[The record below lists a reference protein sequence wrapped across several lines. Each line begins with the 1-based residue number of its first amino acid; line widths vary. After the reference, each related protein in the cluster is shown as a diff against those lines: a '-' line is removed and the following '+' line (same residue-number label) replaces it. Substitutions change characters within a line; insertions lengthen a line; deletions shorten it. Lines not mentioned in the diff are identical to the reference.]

1 MKYLRY
7 IVFVFMMVACSSVM
21 SAQPDKKDV
30 RRGNRQFRKGD
41 YVNADLSYR
50 MGLAKDSTSF
60 AAAYNLAN
68 TAYMQGDYEGAGK
81 LYSKIEGVAIAEGH
95 GFEHYFNMG
104 DNAAATENWA
114 AAVKAFRQAM
124 ILDPENLEA
133 KENYIYAKKK
143 LDEQISDKESTDKE
157 SDDKE
162 REKTDPDQNGGKDL
176 DDSKYIDDLDADK
189 AQKDKDSDRSHNG
202 ESDQKNRQPQGTSGG
217 QGMSGNQAGQIL
229 QAIQAKES
237 DTQDKVKKNK
247 AAVLQ
252 ARSRKK
258 EKNW

>member
-1 MKYLRY
+1 
-7 IVFVFMMVACSSVM
+7 MMVSCSTVM
-21 SAQPDKKDV
+21 SGQSDKKDV

-50 MGLAKDSTSF
+50 MGLAKDSTSY

-81 LYSKIEGVAIAEGH
+81 LYSKIEGVAIVEGH

-104 DNAAATENWA
+104 DNAAATENWP

-143 LDEQISDKESTDKE
+143 LDEQMSDKESTDKE
-157 SDDKE
+157 SDGKD
-162 REKTDPDQNGGKDL
+162 REKTDPDQNGGKDI
-176 DDSKYIDDLDADK
+176 DDSKYIDDPDADK
-189 AQKDKDSDRSHNG
+189 AQDEKDSDRSRNDK
-202 ESDQKNRQPQGTSGG
+202 SDQKHRQS
-217 QGMSGNQAGQIL
+217 QGMSGNQASQIL

-247 AAVLQ
+247 AVVLQ

>member
-7 IVFVFMMVACSSVM
+7 IVFVVMMVACSAVM

-81 LYSKIEGVAIAEGH
+81 LYSKIEGVAIVEGH

-104 DNAAATENWA
+104 DNAAATENWS

-157 SDDKE
+157 STDKE
-162 REKTDPDQNGGKDL
+162 SDGKDREKTDPDQNGGKDI
-176 DDSKYIDDLDADK
+176 DDSKYIDDPDADK
-189 AQKDKDSDRSHNG
+189 AQDEKDSDRSRNDK
-202 ESDQKNRQPQGTSGG
+202 SDQKNRQS
-217 QGMSGNQAGQIL
+217 QGMSGNQASQIL

-247 AAVLQ
+247 AVVLQ

>member
-7 IVFVFMMVACSSVM
+7 IVFVVMMVACSAVM

-30 RRGNRQFRKGD
+30 RRGNRQFKKGD

-81 LYSKIEGVAIAEGH
+81 LYSKIEGVAIVEGH

-104 DNAAATENWA
+104 DNAVATENWS

-143 LDEQISDKESTDKE
+143 LDEQMSDKESTDKE
-157 SDDKE
+157 SDGKD
-162 REKTDPDQNGGKDL
+162 REKTDDDQNDGQDI
-176 DDSKYIDDLDADK
+176 DDSKYIDDPDADK
-189 AQKDKDSDRSHNG
+189 AQDEKDSDRSRNDK
-202 ESDQKNRQPQGTSGG
+202 SDQKNRQS
-217 QGMSGNQAGQIL
+217 QGMSGNQASQIL

-247 AAVLQ
+247 AVVLQ